1 MYPAIIL
8 AIVLFC
14 TSHVMAAFGV
24 TTVGSSFRVDTD
36 AGLIYD
42 IAKYDES
49 LSETFISNI
58 GADPCPGAMAI

>member
-1 MYPAIIL
+1 MYSASIL
-8 AIVLFC
+8 AIVLLYS
-14 TSHVMAAFGV
+14 SHVFAAFGV

-49 LSETFISNI
+49 LSETLTSSI
-58 GADPCPGAMAI
+58 GTDP